1 MNAEPMKD
9 ELKKGGSQ
17 KREEEAG
24 GKEQVRFGTKA
35 GMFRKTKEMPV
46 YDHSIK
52 ALVYQDK
59 RGGGPVRNWDSRFE
73 TSEPTAPGRRG
84 DFRWGRTTHPNKP
97 NRFKFWWVNEIAG
110 FRPRQSQDI
119 YLPCCQLDTT
129 KFGPV
134 F

>member
-46 YDHSIK
+46 YDRP
-52 ALVYQDK
+52 L
-59 RGGGPVRNWDSRFE
+59 RFYSTG
-73 TSEPTAPGRRG
+73 TSEVEAP
-84 DFRWGRTTHPNKP
+84 
-97 NRFKFWWVNEIAG
+97 
-110 FRPRQSQDI
+110 
-119 YLPCCQLDTT
+119 
-129 KFGPV
+129 
-134 F
+134 